1 MIPNQAGLQKMF
13 LLMYLH
19 LCRVSYMPQYPN
31 DWLTLVSTLPARNTA
46 ARMRLWRAIKNLGC
60 TTLRD
65 GVYLLPLNAQTD
77 EALRVLASEVRTA
90 GGSAEVLRIV
100 ADAAQQLAFLRLFD
114 RSEDYGRL
122 LAGIRAALTNPDP
135 KAAHVLR
142 REFNTI
148 AATDHFPGDAR
159 RQVEAALTELTAIAS
174 GEPRPGHCAIRR
186 LASADFQ
193 GRIWATRRNLWVDR
207 MACAWLIRRFID
219 RKAKFLWLE
228 SPKKCPKDALG
239 FDFDGATFTH
249 VATVPERVSF
259 EVLATSFGLDA
270 DPALARIAA
279 IVHCLDVGGAP
290 VAEAAGIEAVLAGL
304 RATAPNDDKL
314 LTEAGRVF
322 DSLYHNYKQEPPNE

>member
-1 MIPNQAGLQKMF
+1 MNPN
-13 LLMYLH
+13 
-19 LCRVSYMPQYPN
+19 PNNPN

-60 TTLRD
+60 AALRD

-77 EALRVLASEVRTA
+77 EALRALATEVRTA

-100 ADAAQQLAFLRLFD
+100 ADATQQAAFLRLFD

-122 LAGIRAALTNPDP
+122 LAGIRAALNNPDP
-135 KAAHVLR
+135 KAAHALR
-142 REFNTI
+142 REFTAI

-159 RQVEAALTELTAIAS
+159 RQVEAALAELTAIAS
-174 GEPRPGHCAIRR
+174 GEPRPGHGAICR

-193 GRIWATRRNLWVDR
+193 GRTWATRQNLWVDR
-207 MACAWLIRRFID
+207 MACGWLIRRFID
-219 RKAKFLWLE
+219 KKAKFLWLDN
-228 SPKKCPKDALG
+228 PKKCPKSALG

-249 VATVPERVSF
+249 VDDRVSF
-259 EVLATSFGLDA
+259 EVLAISFGLDT

-304 RATAPNDDKL
+304 RTATPNDDKRL
-314 LTEAGRVF
+314 AEAARVF
-322 DSLYHNYKQEPPNE
+322 DSLYNNYTQEPTP